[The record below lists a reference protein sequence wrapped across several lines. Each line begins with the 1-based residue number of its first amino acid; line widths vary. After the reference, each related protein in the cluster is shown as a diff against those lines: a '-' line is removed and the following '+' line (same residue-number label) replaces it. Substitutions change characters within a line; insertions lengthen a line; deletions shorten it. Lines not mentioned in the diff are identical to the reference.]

1 MDDLMSVFQDLDVTG
16 FLPESEKFV
25 SSLVGW
31 TRVFLLLPP
40 LIVALLGVWYFFK
53 PPAEANHKAGFRC
66 LFSMGSVEAWQYSQR
81 LAGLFYMIVGGALFL
96 IMLIISLFF
105 NSSKA
110 ASMVTTALICVLVEV
125 VLILAMHIFLIIMVG
140 RAYDKD
146 GNRRKK

>member
-16 FLPESEKFV
+16 FLPEADRFV
-25 SSLVGW
+25 RALEGW
-31 TRVFLLLPP
+31 TRFFLLAPA

-66 LFSMGSVEAWQYSQR
+66 IFSMGSVEAWQYSQR
-81 LAGLFYMIVGGALFL
+81 LAGLFYMIVGGALFVL
-96 IMLIISLFF
+96 MLIISLFF
-105 NSSKA
+105 NGNNAMGMIS
-110 ASMVTTALICVLVEV
+110 TALVCAVIEALV
-125 VLILAMHIFLIIMVG
+125 ILAMHIFLIFLIS